1 MRVLFFVAVL
11 IIGFCQFS
19 RAQLVTYPAPQGS
32 VLNKDY
38 EVFVREKDGKWQPV
52 ATYMAQVA
60 NVVGTATITE
70 KSSFCYFDFEGEVEV
85 RVNVLKG
92 QIKQARVRPAANALN
107 AVTEKNTYSF
117 VLKEAA
123 NLSVE
128 INGDIFHNLH
138 LFANPLETF
147 KPSKDKKVL
156 YYGPGIHQ
164 VGDVVLASGQ
174 TVFIAGGSIVQG
186 RFIVS
191 HAQNVTI
198 TGHGILS
205 QLPTLK
211 PLAADQK
218 PLADKRYA
226 KGRTDAITVEFSKNI
241 NISGIVVLPHKYTV
255 IMGESK
261 DVTIDNIKSFS
272 FEGNGDGLDIFC
284 SADVKINRV
293 FMRNSDDCIAIYGHR
308 WDYYGNVKNITVQNS
323 ILWADVAHPIL
334 IGTHGDSVH
343 PDTISNITFQ
353 NIDILDQHENQIDY
367 QGCLALNAGDDNLIQ
382 NINFNR
388 IRVDNIRKGQLVNLR
403 VMFNHK
409 YNTSAGR
416 GIENVLF
423 KEISYIGNNADISII
438 AGYDESRKIKNIV
451 FENLSVNG
459 RLISDTMPGKPGFY
473 KTSDMSKMYIGE
485 HVEGVK
491 FIQVA
496 KDEAAKI
503 DE

>member
-11 IIGFCQFS
+11 ISGICQS
-19 RAQLVTYPAPQGS
+19 ACAQLVTYPAPQGS
-32 VLNKDY
+32 ELNQDY
-38 EVFVREKDGKWQPV
+38 EVAVREKGGKWHPV
-52 ATYMAQVA
+52 ATYLAQVA
-60 NVVGTATITE
+60 NIVGTTTLTE
-70 KSSFCYFDFEGEVEV
+70 KSSFCYFDFAGEVEI
-85 RVNVLKG
+85 RIKLLKG
-92 QIKQARVRPAANALN
+92 EIKQAKVRPVLNALN
-107 AVTEKNTYSF
+107 AVSDKNTYSF
-117 VLKEAA
+117 ILKQAA
-123 NLSVE
+123 NISVE

-138 LFANPLETF
+138 LFANALETF
-147 KPSKDKKVL
+147 KPSNYKNVL
-156 YYGPGIHQ
+156 FYGPGIHQ
-164 VGDVVLASGQ
+164 VGDVVLTSGQ
-174 TVFIAGGSIVQG
+174 AVFIAGGAIVQG
-186 RFIVS
+186 RFIIS
-191 HAQNVTI
+191 HAQDVTI
-198 TGHGILS
+198 TGHGILT
-205 QLPTLK
+205 QLPTLW
-211 PLAADQK
+211 PLASKQQAV
-218 PLADKRYA
+218 ANKRYA

-241 NISGIVVLPHKYTV
+241 LISGIVVLPHKYTV

-284 SADVKINRV
+284 SANIKINRV

-323 ILWADVAHPIL
+323 VLWADVAHPIL

-343 PDTISNITFQ
+343 PDTISGIVFQ
-353 NIDILDQHENQIDY
+353 DIDILDQHENQIDY

-382 NINFNR
+382 NIKFNR

-403 VMFNHK
+403 VMFNRK

-423 KEISYIGNNADISII
+423 KDISYIGNKADISII

-451 FENLSVNG
+451 FENLSWNG
-459 RLISDTMPGKPGFY
+459 MLISDTMPGKPGFY
-473 KTSDMSKMYIGE
+473 KTGDMSKMYIGE

-491 FIQVA
+491 FIQLA
-496 KDEAAKI
+496 KDDVAKI

>member
-1 MRVLFFVAVL
+1 MRILFFTAFLL
-11 IIGFCQFS
+11 ISVSQFTC
-19 RAQLVTYPAPQGS
+19 AQLVTYPAPQGS
-32 VLNKDY
+32 VLSNDY
-38 EVFVREKDGKWQPV
+38 EVAVREKGGQWHPV
-52 ATYMAQVA
+52 ATYMAQIA
-60 NVVGTATITE
+60 NVVGTASVIE
-70 KSSFCYFDFEGEVEV
+70 KSSFCYFDFAGEVEV
-85 RVNVLKG
+85 RIKVLKG
-92 QIKQARVRPAANALN
+92 EVKQARVRPAANAVN
-107 AVTEKNTYSF
+107 PVTDKNTYSF
-117 VLKEAA
+117 FLKQAA
-123 NLSVE
+123 NVSIE
-128 INGDIFHNLH
+128 FNGDIFHNLH

-147 KPSKDKKVL
+147 KPSKDKNVL
-156 YYGPGIHQ
+156 YYGPGIHE
-164 VGDVVLASGQ
+164 VGDVVLTSGQ
-174 TVFIAGGSIVQG
+174 RVFIAGGAVVQG
-186 RFIVS
+186 RFIIS
-191 HAQNVTI
+191 HTEKVTI
-198 TGHGILS
+198 TGHGILT

-211 PLAADQK
+211 SQASNK
-218 PLADKRYA
+218 PAVANKRYA

-241 NISGIVVLPHKYTV
+241 NISGIIVLPHKYTV

-261 DVTIDNIKSFS
+261 DVTIENIKSFS

-284 SADVKINRV
+284 SANVKIDRV

-323 ILWADVAHPIL
+323 VLWADVAHPIL

-343 PDTISNITFQ
+343 PDTISNVTFQ

-367 QGCLALNAGDDNLIQ
+367 QGCMALNAGDDNLIQ
-382 NINFNR
+382 NIAFNR

-403 VMFNHK
+403 IMFNRK

-416 GIENVLF
+416 GIEDVLF
-423 KEISYIGNNADISII
+423 KDISYAGSNADISII
-438 AGYDESRKIKNIV
+438 TGYDESRKIKNIV

-491 FIQVA
+491 FVQIA
-496 KDEAAKI
+496 KDEVAKI